1 MVHRLL
7 LAALGR
13 APPDDRDHYSHK
25 RLDLGG
31 PLLASLFR
39 QLFRKL
45 TKDARAHVQR
55 SLDKGREPNLGAAIS
70 KDTITRG
77 LRYAVATGNW
87 GAQGAA
93 DVRAGVS
100 QVLNRLTFASTL
112 SHLRRINSPIGR
124 EGKLAKPRQLH
135 NSQWGMVCPAE
146 TPEGQACGLVK
157 NLALMAYIS
166 VGCPQAP
173 VLDFL
178 DEWTMER
185 LEEVTAAALP
195 GATKVFLNGAWVGVH
210 RDAPALVSTL
220 RAMRRQ
226 VDINTEV
233 GIVHDVALQELRL
246 YSDAGRCCRPLFIVE
261 GGAARLRKAHVASLA
276 RRADA
281 AGDPFGWR
289 ELVCVK
295 RRRGGEGGRQ
305 VRAARRG
312 RDRRR
317 PPFSTLLFQLR
328 RLCRVRR
335 HRGGGDNHDRDD
347 GPLPRRRARR
357 PRRGL
362 HARVYALRG
371 PPVDDPRRLRVHHP
385 VSRPQPVAP
394 QHLPVGDG
402 QAGDGAAGDQLPG
415 GQFFFYLLAF
425 FFGDVP
431 GRPPPR
437 RRPRAHPATPLP
449 PPQVRMDTQAFVLY
463 YPQKP
468 LVTTRAMEHLHFR
481 DMPAGINAIV
491 AIACYSGW
499 VVGEGGEGGRERERQ
514 RINADRPRPVPPP
527 APRPATT
534 RRTRS

>member
-499 VVGEGGEGGRERERQ
+499 VVGEGGEGGRERETKNQ
-514 RINADRPRPVPPP
+514 RRPTPPRPPP